1 MEGGG
6 QGREKKNQNKTKKI
20 NQNKTKKKTKTKKKS
35 TQTSTSHLDES
46 LNTAMESLSI
56 YSLTVHWVPAAKRT
70 KKMYPLQA
78 QLLSF

>member
-6 QGREKKNQNKTKKI
+6 QGRGKKKTQNKTKKTKT
-20 NQNKTKKKTKTKKKS
+20 QNKKKPKKKKS
-35 TQTSTSHLDES
+35 TQTSTIHLDES

>member
-1 MEGGG
+1 MFCFTKIMHLP
-6 QGREKKNQNKTKKI
+6 EKKT
-20 NQNKTKKKTKTKKKS
+20 
-35 TQTSTSHLDES
+35 LDES